1 MAASI
6 YTSPEKFFTE
16 FRSIFIEKMSGKYS
30 SVSREDIED
39 LYQDSFIILVENY
52 SAGKVNPETGKGN
65 VKANWWNYLLSVGT
79 RQMSKRLKRLSGTS
93 TLESNP
99 NIENIDGFM
108 FQTGSYISA
117 DEESEAVLRERKIVF
132 IENELS
138 MLSENVAGI
147 ITDKYILG
155 LPDTEIAH
163 RRDYANASTIKA
175 KRSQIIKR
183 IKDKQQKIA
192 RAVA

>member
-6 YTSPEKFFTE
+6 YTSPETFFTE
-16 FRSIFIEKMSGKYS
+16 FRAIFIEKMACKYS
-30 SVSREDIED
+30 SISREDIED
-39 LYQDSFIILVENY
+39 LYQDSFLILVENY

-65 VKANWWNYLLSVGT
+65 VKTNWWNYLLSVGT
-79 RQMSKRLKRLSGTS
+79 RQMSKRLKRLSDTS
-93 TLESNP
+93 SLESNA
-99 NIENIDGFM
+99 NIENMDGFM
-108 FQTGSYISA
+108 FQTGAYISA
-117 DEESEAVLRERKIVF
+117 DEESEAALRERRIIF
-132 IENELS
+132 IESELS

-155 LPDTEIAH
+155 LPDTEIAR

-183 IKDKQQKIA
+183 IKDKKQKIA
-192 RAVA
+192 KAVA